1 MYLSCSRIP
10 ECSQTSHPVHFI
22 QTVEEEEDASG
33 RSAPSQ
39 FGNQTDVSAAAFV
52 INEHV
57 LIDSDLVKQSLM

>member
-1 MYLSCSRIP
+1 M
-10 ECSQTSHPVHFI
+10 HFI

-39 FGNQTDVSAAAFV
+39 FGNQTDVSAAAVV

-57 LIDSDLVKQSLM
+57 LIDSDLVKQSLI